1 MDLKLKNKTVLV
13 TGSTLGIGFA
23 TAKVFAQ
30 EGAKVFINGRDAQ
43 KVAQAVS
50 KIEQAVPNAQVKGI
64 VADLSDA
71 KGADK
76 IIHEIAELDILI
88 NNLGIFEPKAFAE
101 ISDADWTRFFE
112 VNVMSGVRLS
122 RYYFPKMLAKNWG
135 RIVFLASES
144 GVHIPS
150 EMVHYGMTK
159 AAQIAIVK
167 GMAELTKGT
176 AVTVNAVLPGPTRSE
191 GVEAFVKN
199 LADSQGQNLTTVE
212 ANFFKEARPASIIQ
226 RFIDV
231 EEIANTVAFVASPLA
246 GATNGASVRAEGGI
260 LKF

>member
-1 MDLKLKNKTVLV
+1 
-13 TGSTLGIGFA
+13 
-23 TAKVFAQ
+23 
-30 EGAKVFINGRDAQ
+30 
-43 KVAQAVS
+43 
-50 KIEQAVPNAQVKGI
+50 
-64 VADLSDA
+64 
-71 KGADK
+71 
-76 IIHEIAELDILI
+76 
-88 NNLGIFEPKAFAE
+88 
-101 ISDADWTRFFE
+101 
-112 VNVMSGVRLS
+112 
-122 RYYFPKMLAKNWG
+122 
-135 RIVFLASES
+135 VFLASES

-199 LADSQGQNLTTVE
+199 LADSQGQDLATVE

>member
-43 KVAQAVS
+43 KVAQAVA
-50 KIEQAVPNAQVKGI
+50 KIEQTVPNAQVKGI

-76 IIHEIAELDILI
+76 IIQEITDLDILI
-88 NNLGIFEPKAFAE
+88 NNVGIFEPKAFAE

-112 VNVMSGVRLS
+112 INVMSGVRLS

-199 LADSQGQNLTTVE
+199 LADSQGQDLATVE